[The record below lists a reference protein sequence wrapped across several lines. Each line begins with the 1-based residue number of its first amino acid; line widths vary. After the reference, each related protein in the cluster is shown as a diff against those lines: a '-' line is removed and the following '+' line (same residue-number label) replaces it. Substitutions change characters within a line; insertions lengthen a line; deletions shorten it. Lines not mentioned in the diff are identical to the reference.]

1 MYTFYKQDSNP
12 KLYEIWKHT
21 HTKKK
26 IYIYTVANNTNEQ
39 KKSSYRNP
47 KVNEKK

>member
-21 HTKKK
+21 KKRK
-26 IYIYTVANNTNEQ
+26 YIYTVANNTNEQ
-39 KKSSYRNP
+39 KNSSYRNP